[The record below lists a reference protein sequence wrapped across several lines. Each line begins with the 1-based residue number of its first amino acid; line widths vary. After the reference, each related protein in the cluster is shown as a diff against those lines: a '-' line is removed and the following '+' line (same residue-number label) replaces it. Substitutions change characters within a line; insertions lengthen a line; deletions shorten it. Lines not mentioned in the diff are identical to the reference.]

1 MINSWSRRRKIICG
15 FIIWEAD
22 WPLFYTKQK
31 TSTSGR
37 LTGFLPIPNRKHP
50 QMGGWLASSLYQT
63 ENLHSWEADWAN
75 ILENRILWTPIFAG
89 TGPKPGFLCKVC
101 SQHTSNTGTVYQI
114 VRERK
119 GRESEEYKR
128 GENIEKKRQE
138 TGERLNGIELNGRTR
153 RARDV

>member
-1 MINSWSRRRKIICG
+1 M
-15 FIIWEAD
+15 
-22 WPLFYTKQK
+22 
-31 TSTSGR
+31 
-37 LTGFLPIPNRKHP
+37 
-50 QMGGWLASSLYQT
+50 
-63 ENLHSWEADWAN
+63 
-75 ILENRILWTPIFAG
+75 
-89 TGPKPGFLCKVC
+89 C

-128 GENIEKKRQE
+128 GENIETKRQE